1 MADQSIIKEFLVAL
15 GFQVDEK
22 SLKRFTGGIEDAT
35 KNVTKLVTVI
45 TGAALT
51 VSAGV
56 AAFASNLES
65 LYFASQ
71 RVGASATNIKAME
84 YAARNLGVSSDEA
97 RGSLEGLARFMR
109 NNPAGESY
117 LQSLGVQTRDVN
129 GKLRDTSDLMID
141 LGRQFAKMPQ
151 YLANQY
157 GPILGISENMILA
170 LRNGEFARYME
181 DFRKKA
187 ATSGMDKAAADAHQ
201 YMVKLRALGAQF
213 EQLGIKVEGAL
224 LAKAGPGMDRFAA
237 WFEKN
242 GDMIADR
249 IAEVLALLLR
259 LLEEGAPILLQLLD
273 WFVKLDKAT
282 DGWSTKILLLVGA
295 FMMLGGPKIISG
307 LAGLAASL
315 MGIST
320 AAGSAATTGGA
331 LLGVL
336 GRLGLIGAAGAA
348 GYWVG
353 SKINEVIDSKVKEA
367 TGGKETSLGG
377 WLYSALHREELEELN
392 KPIERK
398 PKTSPAKSAPAA
410 GAGAANATPPAWNDL
425 ANSAFGTLIAKG
437 EGDYNSVNR
446 GKSGGYRSGTE
457 DLERMT
463 LAQVMQAQKEGK
475 FNAAGRYQVIG
486 STLAEAVK
494 TMKLQGGE
502 KFDRSLQDRIFSEYL
517 VGHKRRAIADY
528 LSGKSENLEAA
539 IRAAAMEWASV
550 ADPHTGKSYYDGM
563 ANNRASISADQMAQA
578 LKNSRSVGNPMYPAS
593 TVAPRGN
600 TAVQIAQETK
610 IYVQGGNPAET
621 GRQVAAAQTGVN
633 EDMARNF
640 QGVIM

>member
-56 AAFASNLES
+56 SAFASNLES

-157 GPILGISENMILA
+157 GPILGISENMVLA
-170 LRNGEFARYME
+170 LRNGEFARYVE

-213 EQLGIKVEGAL
+213 EQLGIKIEGAL

-259 LLEEGAPILLQLLD
+259 LLEEGAPVLLQLLD
-273 WFVKLDKAT
+273 WFIKLDKAT
-282 DGWSTKILLLVGA
+282 DGWSSKIIVLVGA
-295 FMMLGGPKIISG
+295 FTMLGGTKIISG
-307 LAGLAASL
+307 LAGLATSL

-320 AAGSAATTGGA
+320 AAGAAATNGA
-331 LLGVL
+331 SLLGVL
-336 GRLGLIGAAGAA
+336 GRLGLIGAAGVA

-353 SKINEVIDSKVKEA
+353 SKINEAIDNKVKEA

-398 PKTSPAKSAPAA
+398 ARASAPQPAATAKPAAKSGTPASNAMAFFTAMGWTHEQAA
-410 GAGAANATPPAWNDL
+410 GIVANLHHESGFRANAVGDSGRAYGIAQWHPDRQANFAKWAGKDIRLSTLEEQMAFVHYELTEGAERRAGAL
-425 ANSAFGTLIAKG
+425 L
-437 EGDYNSVNR
+437 
-446 GKSGGYRSGTE
+446 
-457 DLERMT
+457 
-463 LAQVMQAQKEGK
+463 
-475 FNAAGRYQVIG
+475 
-486 STLAEAVK
+486 
-494 TMKLQGGE
+494 
-502 KFDRSLQDRIFSEYL
+502 
-517 VGHKRRAIADY
+517 
-528 LSGKSENLEAA
+528 
-539 IRAAAMEWASV
+539 RAANNAQQAGDVVSRYYERPDKREIEAS
-550 ADPHTGKSYYDGM
+550 K
-563 ANNRASISADQMAQA
+563 
-578 LKNSRSVGNPMYPAS
+578 
-593 TVAPRGN
+593 RGG

-610 IYVQGGNPAET
+610 IYVQGGGNPAET

-633 EDMARNF
+633 DDMVRNF
-640 QGVIM
+640 QGVSS